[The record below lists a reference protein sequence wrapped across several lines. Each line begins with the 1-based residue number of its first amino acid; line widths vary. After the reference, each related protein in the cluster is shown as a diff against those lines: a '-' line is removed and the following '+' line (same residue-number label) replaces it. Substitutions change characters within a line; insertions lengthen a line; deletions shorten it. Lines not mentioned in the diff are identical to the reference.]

1 MDCNSITADNMRTST
16 ALSLALS
23 LALLP
28 LATSATGPL
37 AHVAHQEPPHPQQN
51 RVQININAAQGPT
64 STPAAPPV
72 PTPLMMGYYPDWTA
86 FAPEQIDFARFDW
99 VDFAFAVPAAPTAAA
114 LLTWDDPRAP
124 DLLARL
130 VAAAHAAGRRAK
142 LSIGGWTGS
151 AHFSALLA
159 TPASRS
165 AFATSVA
172 GVYAQYGVDGV
183 EFDWEY
189 PGEAGAPGNGV
200 ARADSA
206 HFLEFLGELRGALPR
221 GAVVTAAVQSA
232 PFAGPDGAPL
242 ADVRA
247 FAGVLDWVLV
257 MNYDVWGSSANP
269 GPNAPLYDRCGNS
282 TQPGASA
289 LAAFAQWTAAGFPA
303 AQLVLGVPAYG
314 YVSRSAATRLVQRR
328 GAVNRRA
335 SKKNKSKGKADA
347 DADAAGDVE
356 VKPEDEGDDGG
367 QVMFAELV
375 AQGALLRHPPPPS
388 PPANPA
394 DPQLAAYTAAGG
406 YTRRWD
412 ACSSTP
418 FLTSLPSSSPNP
430 NPQVIAYD
438 DPQSV
443 WMKAAFARRAGML
456 GVNVFDVHGD
466 VPQWDLVD
474 AARAGLGLPAVGAGN

>member
-1 MDCNSITADNMRTST
+1 MRTST

-28 LATSATGPL
+28 LPLVTSATGPL
-37 AHVAHQEPPHPQQN
+37 AHVAHQEPPHPQQIG
-51 RVQININAAQGPT
+51 VQININAAQGPT

-99 VDFAFAVPAAPTAAA
+99 VDFAFAVPAAPTAAS

-165 AFATSVA
+165 AFASSVA
-172 GVYAQYGVDGV
+172 GVCAQYGVDGV

-269 GPNAPLYDRCGNS
+269 GPNAPLYDRCGNA

-328 GAVNRRA
+328 GVSVSRRA
-335 SKKNKSKGKADA
+335 SKKNKSKSGADA
-347 DADAAGDVE
+347 QGDVE

-375 AQGALLRHPPPPS
+375 AQGALLRHPPPPLS
-388 PPANPA
+388 SSSSSA
-394 DPQLAAYTAAGG
+394 DSDPPQLAAYTAAGG

-418 FLTSLPSSSPNP
+418 FLTSPPSPSSPNS
-430 NPQVIAYD
+430 NPGQVVAYD

-474 AARAGLGLPAVGAGN
+474 AARAGLGLPAVPGAGD